1 MQVPSRV
8 PGGGATRGN
17 DIGSL
22 IVVWMSVPARLEDQ
36 PLGVV
41 LAGLLMLSRV
51 TAGIGRTPAVTA
63 SGTLNCR
70 DPIGTEDRPPAN
82 SKVAGRAVALLTG
95 LPGRRALG
103 AARVSEALLPSHR
116 YWSKTP
122 LYVRTRK
129 AAEIRVPRRER
140 GRIAMTWG
148 NTASDPLG
156 GPHALGRSLPGAG
169 WMDRLPGRVLR
180 HATRLLHAARA
191 GRQHGRAG
199 RARDRRTVHRQV
211 MTDR

>member
-1 MQVPSRV
+1 V

-41 LAGLLMLSRV
+41 LAGLLTLSSV

-70 DPIGTEDRPPAN
+70 DPIGTEDRLPAN
-82 SKVAGRAVALLTG
+82 NKVAGRAVALLTG

-103 AARVSEALLPSHR
+103 AGRVSEALLPSHR

-122 LYVRTRK
+122 LHVRTRK
-129 AAEIRVPRRER
+129 AAEIGVPRREP
-140 GRIAMTWG
+140 GRIAMTWR
-148 NTASDPLG
+148 NTASDPLVDRTFSVGPCPGPVGWIVFPG
-156 GPHALGRSLPGAG
+156 GYYVTRPGCSTLLVRVDSTDAPV
-169 WMDRLPGRVLR
+169 RLRIGAPCTGKW
-180 HATRLLHAARA
+180 
-191 GRQHGRAG
+191 
-199 RARDRRTVHRQV
+199 
-211 MTDR
+211 

>member
-41 LAGLLMLSRV
+41 LAGLLTLSSI
-51 TAGIGRTPAVTA
+51 TAGIGRTPALTA

-70 DPIGTEDRPPAN
+70 DPIGTEDRLPAN

-116 YWSKTP
+116 FWSKTP

-148 NTASDPLG
+148 NTASDPLVDRTFLV
-156 GPHALGRSLPGAG
+156 GPYVTRPGCST
-169 WMDRLPGRVLR
+169 LLVRV
-180 HATRLLHAARA
+180 
-191 GRQHGRAG
+191 
-199 RARDRRTVHRQV
+199 DS
-211 MTDR
+211 TDAPVRIGIGAPCTGK